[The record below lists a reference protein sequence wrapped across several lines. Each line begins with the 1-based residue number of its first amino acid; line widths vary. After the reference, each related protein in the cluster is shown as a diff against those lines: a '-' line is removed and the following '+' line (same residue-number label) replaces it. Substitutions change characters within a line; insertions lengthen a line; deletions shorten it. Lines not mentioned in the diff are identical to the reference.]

1 MKTLIG
7 VALFAVTA
15 AGAGSVFAQTYP
27 DRPVTLHVGFAPGGP
42 ADTLARLIG
51 QQLSETLGQPV
62 VVENAPGAGGSIA
75 AREVAAADPSGYDL
89 LFVTSGH
96 AGNFTYYP
104 NLEFA
109 PEDLTAVAGVAQTPI
124 VLTVAPGSEF
134 SSLEDLIAAAEA
146 APGDLVYAA
155 GGGGATLTALAAES
169 FLREAGIEALA
180 VSYPGS
186 GPQNV
191 DLMGG
196 MLDFAFDTVSGS
208 APLIQGGEIKAL
220 AVTSAEP
227 TQVLPDVPTVAASGL
242 DEFEPVLGW
251 FGILAP
257 AGTDPVVVASLND
270 AVEKALTNEQV
281 AEQLANQGL
290 DPMVIEPDAFQ
301 AFIDDE
307 TVRWG
312 GLISELGLSAE

>member
-1 MKTLIG
+1 MKTLLG

-124 VLTVAPGSEF
+124 VLTVAPDSEF

-196 MLDFAFDTVSGS
+196 MLDFAFDTVSVPRHSSRVGKS
-208 APLIQGGEIKAL
+208 KLSRSHQPSPRRFSRTCPQL
-220 AVTSAEP
+220 
-227 TQVLPDVPTVAASGL
+227 LPR
-242 DEFEPVLGW
+242 
-251 FGILAP
+251 
-257 AGTDPVVVASLND
+257 
-270 AVEKALTNEQV
+270 ALTNSSLSSV
-281 AEQLANQGL
+281 GSAFSRLLA
-290 DPMVIEPDAFQ
+290 PIPSWW
-301 AFIDDE
+301 
-307 TVRWG
+307 R
-312 GLISELGLSAE
+312 LSTMPLKRH